1 MKVRAFH
8 NYMSLKR
15 IFSPLG
21 LCLFMLFL
29 LVACARMG
37 NPDGGWY
44 DDTPPRIVSTS
55 PADKAI
61 GVSTRK
67 VSIVFDEFIQLED
80 ASNKVVVSPP
90 QLETPEI
97 KASGKRIL
105 VELKDSLKAN
115 TTYTIDFSD
124 AITDNNEGNP
134 LGNYTYSFSTGE
146 QIDTFEVSGYVL
158 DASNLEPIKGILV
171 GLYADLADSA
181 FTTKPLLRVARTDGR
196 GRFIVKGVAPGT
208 YRAYALQDAD
218 GNYMYSQK
226 SEMIAFSH
234 EQFIPECRPDIRQD
248 TIWRD
253 SLRIDSIRRVGY
265 THFLPDNIVLRAF
278 TAEQTSR
285 YLVKT
290 ERTIPERFGFYFSYG
305 NKELPILKGLNFDE
319 RNAFITEAS
328 EKHDTIYYW
337 LRDTALV
344 NQDTLRMEA
353 TYHVS
358 DSLGQLISKTDTIE
372 CLSKTPYAKRLKD
385 KEKEIEKW
393 TKAQEKAKKKGE
405 PYDSIMPQPVL
416 QVKVNIPSSMAP
428 DNNIGIEI
436 PTPLARLDTSA
447 IHLYAKHDSLWYR
460 ARVLVDSVSGHQ
472 RQLCIRAE
480 WRPNIEYSLEI
491 DSAAFEDIYGL
502 TSNAIKQ
509 GLKVKS
515 NDDFSSLMVQLSGA
529 PDSVP
534 IIVQM
539 INSQDIVIKQVEA
552 SNNTAEFFYVTP
564 GSYYLRAFAD
574 TNKNGKWDTGDY
586 YADKQPETVY
596 YYNRKIECKA
606 KWDVTTPW
614 NLSSVPAYSQKPS
627 EIVKQKPDKDKKL
640 KNRNLERANQ
650 LGLPL
655 TSIPNK

>member
-1 MKVRAFH
+1 MH
-8 NYMSLKR
+8 IKR
-15 IFSPLG
+15 ISCTLA
-21 LCLFMLFL
+21 LALSLLFL
-29 LVACARMG
+29 LAACARMG

-44 DDTPPRIVSTS
+44 DDTPPRIVGTT
-55 PADKAI
+55 PADKAT
-61 GVSTRK
+61 GVSTRE
-67 VSIVFDEFIQLED
+67 VSINFDEFVQLED

-105 VELKDSLKAN
+105 VELKDSLKEN

-134 LGNYTYSFSTGE
+134 LGNYTYSFSTGA
-146 QIDTFEVSGYVL
+146 QIDTLEVSGYVI
-158 DASNLEPIKGILV
+158 DASNLEPVKGILV

-196 GRFIVKGVAPGT
+196 GRFVIKGVAPGT

-226 SEMIAFSH
+226 SEMLAFSH
-234 EQFIPECRPDIRQD
+234 ELFTPSCRPDIRQD

-253 SLRIDSIRRVGY
+253 SLRIDSIMKIGY
-265 THFLPDNIVLRAF
+265 THFLPDDIVLRAF
-278 TAEQTSR
+278 TALQTDR

-290 ERTIPERFGFYFSYG
+290 ERTMPERIGLYFSYG
-305 NKELPILKGLNFDE
+305 NEELPLLKGLNFDE
-319 RNAFITEAS
+319 RNAFVTEAS

-353 TYHVS
+353 TYHVT
-358 DSLGQLISKTDTIE
+358 DTLGRLVSKTDTLE
-372 CLSKTPYAKRLKD
+372 CLAKTPYAKRLKD

-405 PYDSIMPQPVL
+405 RYDSIMPKPSL
-416 QVKVNIPSSMAP
+416 QVKVNIPASMAP
-428 DNNIGIEI
+428 DNNVSIDV
-436 PTPLARLDTSA
+436 PTPLARLDTAA
-447 IHLYAKHDSLWYR
+447 IHLYVKHDTLWYR
-460 ARVLVDSVSGHQ
+460 ARVAVDSVPGQQ

-480 WRPNIEYSLEI
+480 WRPNVEYSLEI

-502 TSNAIKQ
+502 TSDAIKH

-515 NDDFSSLMVQLSGA
+515 NDDFSSLMVQLGGT
-529 PDSVP
+529 PDTIP

-539 INSQDIVIKQVEA
+539 INSQDAVVKQVEA
-552 SNNTAEFFYVTP
+552 SGNTAEFFYVTP
-564 GSYYLRAFAD
+564 GIYYLRAFAD
-574 TNKNGKWDTGDY
+574 ANRNGQWDTGDY

-596 YYNRKIECKA
+596 YYNRKVECKA
-606 KWDVTTPW
+606 KWDVTTVW
-614 NLSSVPAYSQKPS
+614 NLQADPAYRQKPA

-640 KNRNLERANQ
+640 RNRNVERANQ

-655 TSIPNK
+655 TSIPGR

>member
-1 MKVRAFH
+1 MH
-8 NYMSLKR
+8 IKR
-15 IFSPLG
+15 ISCTLA
-21 LCLFMLFL
+21 LALSLLFL
-29 LVACARMG
+29 LAACARMG

-44 DDTPPRIVSTS
+44 DDTPPRIVGTT
-55 PADKAI
+55 PADKAT

-67 VSIVFDEFIQLED
+67 VSINFDEFVQLED

-105 VELKDSLKAN
+105 VELKDSLKEN

-134 LGNYTYSFSTGE
+134 LGNYTYSFSTGA
-146 QIDTFEVSGYVL
+146 QIDTLEVSGYVI
-158 DASNLEPIKGILV
+158 DASNLEPVKGILV

-196 GRFIVKGVAPGT
+196 GRFVIKGVAPGT

-226 SEMIAFSH
+226 GEMLAFSH
-234 EQFIPECRPDIRQD
+234 ELFTPSCRPDIRQD

-253 SLRIDSIRRVGY
+253 SLRIDSIMKIGY
-265 THFLPDNIVLRAF
+265 THFLPDDIVLRAF
-278 TAEQTSR
+278 TALQTDR

-290 ERTIPERFGFYFSYG
+290 ERTMPERIGLYFSYG
-305 NKELPILKGLNFDE
+305 NEELPLLKGLNFDE
-319 RNAFITEAS
+319 RNAFVTEAS

-353 TYHVS
+353 TYHVT
-358 DSLGQLISKTDTIE
+358 DTLGRLVSKTDTIE
-372 CLSKTPYAKRLKD
+372 CLAKTPYAKRLKD

-405 PYDSIMPQPVL
+405 RYDSIMPKPSL
-416 QVKVNIPSSMAP
+416 QVKVNIPASMAP
-428 DNNIGIEI
+428 DNNVSIDV
-436 PTPLARLDTSA
+436 PTPLARLDTAA
-447 IHLYAKHDSLWYR
+447 IHLYVKHDTLWYR
-460 ARVLVDSVSGHQ
+460 ARVAVDSVPGQQ

-480 WRPNIEYSLEI
+480 WRPDVEYSLEI

-502 TSNAIKQ
+502 TSDAIKH

-515 NDDFSSLMVQLSGA
+515 NDDFSSLMVQLGGT
-529 PDSVP
+529 PDTIP

-539 INSQDIVIKQVEA
+539 INSQDAVVKQVEA
-552 SNNTAEFFYVTP
+552 SGNTAEFFYVTP
-564 GSYYLRAFAD
+564 GIYYLRAFAD
-574 TNKNGKWDTGDY
+574 ANRNGRWDTGDY

-596 YYNRKIECKA
+596 YYNRKVECKA
-606 KWDVTTPW
+606 KWDVTTAW
-614 NLSSVPAYSQKPS
+614 NLQADPAYQQKPA

-640 KNRNLERANQ
+640 RNRNVERANQ

-655 TSIPNK
+655 TSIPGR

>member
-1 MKVRAFH
+1 MH
-8 NYMSLKR
+8 IKR
-15 IFSPLG
+15 IFCTLALVLSL
-21 LCLFMLFL
+21 LFL
-29 LVACARMG
+29 LAACARMG

-44 DDTPPRIVSTS
+44 DDTPPRIVGTT
-55 PADKAI
+55 PADKAT

-67 VSIVFDEFIQLED
+67 VSINFDEFVQLED

-105 VELKDSLKAN
+105 VELKDSLKEN

-134 LGNYTYSFSTGE
+134 LGNYTYSFSTGA
-146 QIDTFEVSGYVL
+146 QIDTLEVSGYVI
-158 DASNLEPIKGILV
+158 DASNLEPVKGILV

-196 GRFIVKGVAPGT
+196 GRFVIKGVAPGT

-226 SEMIAFSH
+226 GEMLAFSH
-234 EQFIPECRPDIRQD
+234 ELFTPSCRPDIRQD

-253 SLRIDSIRRVGY
+253 SLRIDSIMKIGY
-265 THFLPDNIVLRAF
+265 THFLPDDIVLRAF
-278 TAEQTSR
+278 TALQTDR

-290 ERTIPERFGFYFSYG
+290 ERTMPERIGLYFSYG
-305 NKELPILKGLNFDE
+305 NEELPLLKGLNFDE
-319 RNAFITEAS
+319 RNAFVTEAS

-353 TYHVS
+353 TYHVT
-358 DSLGQLISKTDTIE
+358 DTLGRLVSKTDTIE
-372 CLSKTPYAKRLKD
+372 CLAKTPYAKRLKD

-405 PYDSIMPQPVL
+405 RYDSIMPKPSL
-416 QVKVNIPSSMAP
+416 QVKVNIPASMAP
-428 DNNIGIEI
+428 DNNVSIDV
-436 PTPLARLDTSA
+436 PTPLARLDTAA
-447 IHLYAKHDSLWYR
+447 IHLYVKHDTLWYR
-460 ARVLVDSVSGHQ
+460 ARVAVDSVSGQQ

-480 WRPNIEYSLEI
+480 WRPDVEYSLEI

-502 TSNAIKQ
+502 TSDAIKH

-515 NDDFSSLMVQLSGA
+515 NDDFSSLMVQLGGT
-529 PDSVP
+529 PDTIP

-539 INSQDIVIKQVEA
+539 INSQDAVVKQVEA
-552 SNNTAEFFYVTP
+552 SGNTAEFFYVTP
-564 GSYYLRAFAD
+564 GIYYLRAFAD
-574 TNKNGKWDTGDY
+574 ANRNGRWDTGDY

-596 YYNRKIECKA
+596 YYNRKVECKA
-606 KWDVTTPW
+606 KWDVTTAW
-614 NLSSVPAYSQKPS
+614 NLQADPAYQQKPA

-640 KNRNLERANQ
+640 RNRNVERANQ

-655 TSIPNK
+655 TSIPGR